1 MPPIVEATY
10 KLVSLVFNEKL
21 RERVKLVKSED
32 LLEYMDK
39 GILPENLGGTNKKL
53 SNPVPKSA
61 KPLTAL
67 NFGSVTF
74 TEEQV
79 EKIRKAFEEDIKIKL
94 ILFYN

>member
-1 MPPIVEATY
+1 MVFAPDIPSIIEATW
-10 KLVSLVFNEKL
+10 KLVSIVFNEKL
-21 RERVKLVKSED
+21 RERVKLGESED

-39 GILPENLGGTNKKL
+39 AILPAYMGGTNNKISL
-53 SNPVPKSA
+53 PVPKSA

-79 EKIRKAFEEDIKIKL
+79 EKIRKSFKKELE
-94 ILFYN
+94 